1 MVIVRDTLVDAL
13 VARLRDGVLS
23 GRYPPGAY
31 LPSERELAAEYGVT
45 RTSLKHALSRLA
57 QLGLVETKHGVGT
70 RVLDYLSSGGPE
82 LLPMLVVADGPGW
95 LEETFQARREIGAL
109 VYARAAERRGA
120 GHCADLRALHEAVAA
135 AQTADDA
142 QLAECEIHRVLA
154 AASGNRVYGF
164 LVNSLLNAYLPVRQL
179 LIAPFRDP
187 GRAAGRLTPLVEAVC
202 AGEAGEAHTAAV
214 RYLAETERLMLSG
227 EDR

>member
-1 MVIVRDTLVDAL
+1 MIIARDTLVDAL
-13 VARLRDGVLS
+13 VARLRDDVLS

-45 RTSLKHALSRLA
+45 RTSLKHALSRLG

-82 LLPMLVVADGPGW
+82 LLPMLVVANGPDW
-95 LEETFQARREIGAL
+95 LEEIFQTRREIGAL
-109 VYARAAERRGA
+109 VYAHAARRRRPE
-120 GHCADLRALHEAVAA
+120 HCADLRTLHGAVAA
-135 AQTADDA
+135 AETADDA

-187 GRAAGRLTPLVEAVC
+187 GRAAERLTPLIDAVC
-202 AGEAGEAHTAAV
+202 AGEAEEAHAAAT
-214 RYLAETERLMLSG
+214 RYLAETERLMLGG